1 MKLSR
6 SLVAL
11 ALLSLTAGC
20 IVVPPQPT
28 GEPPPPPAGAGPP
41 IAGGGGQLYDL
52 VLEGV
57 DLDPSFGSGYPPDIF
72 VRVFVDGSEG
82 DSSESYGTFDPVWN
96 EPLIEADDVSFSD
109 GIDLQVWADDG
120 GGPALMGEL
129 QFPPGPADFDG
140 STIDLGSFDYVA
152 DARISLQAQ

>member
-1 MKLSR
+1 MKLPR
-6 SLVAL
+6 SLVAF
-11 ALLSLTAGC
+11 ALLSLTTGC
-20 IVVPPQPT
+20 IVAPEPT
-28 GEPPPPPAGAGPP
+28 GEPPPPPPGAGPP
-41 IAGGGGQLYDL
+41 IAGGVGGQLYDL

-57 DLDPSFGSGYPPDIF
+57 DLDPSFGSGDPPDIF
-72 VRVFVDGSEG
+72 VRVFVDGSEA

-129 QFPPGPADFDG
+129 TFPPGPGDFDG
-140 STIDLGSFDYVA
+140 ATIDLGGFDYVA
-152 DARISLQAQ
+152 DARISLQPQ